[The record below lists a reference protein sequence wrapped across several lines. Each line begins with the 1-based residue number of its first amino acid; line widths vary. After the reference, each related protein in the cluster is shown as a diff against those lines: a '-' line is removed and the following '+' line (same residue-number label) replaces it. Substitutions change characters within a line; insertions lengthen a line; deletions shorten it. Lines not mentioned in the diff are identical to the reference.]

1 MKHNMLF
8 AILLLTTT
16 TACSSCLKFEE
27 KYTTSGGSEKITH
40 LNFLKNNTFILKH
53 QTWRPGAYENK
64 ETTNT
69 EGTWSC
75 SKNQIILTTSKKS
88 IYNAEYLAIG
98 KNPLAINEK
107 TMVIHFNPDN
117 ENINDY
123 LNNEI
128 FYPVSSLSD

>member
-1 MKHNMLF
+1 MKRNIFF

-16 TACSSCLKFEE
+16 TACSDCLKLEE
-27 KYTTSGGSEKITH
+27 KYTTREGSEKITY
-40 LNFLKNNTFILKH
+40 LNLLKNNTFILKH
-53 QTWRPGAYENK
+53 QTWSPGAYENK
-64 ETTNT
+64 ETTST
-69 EGTWSC
+69 EGIWSC
-75 SKNQIILTTSKKS
+75 SKNQLTLTTSKLTN
-88 IYNAEYLAIG
+88 NAEYLAIG

>member
-1 MKHNMLF
+1 MKHTLFF

-16 TACSSCLKFEE
+16 TACSNCLNLEG
-27 KYTTSGGSEKITH
+27 KYTTSGGSEQMTH
-40 LNFLKNNTFILKH
+40 LDLLKNNTFILKH
-53 QTWRPGAYENK
+53 QTWKPGAYENK
-64 ETTNT
+64 KTTHA

-75 SKNQIILTTSKKS
+75 LKNQITLMTSKF

-107 TMVIHFNPDN
+107 TMVIHFKPDN
-117 ENINDY
+117 KNINHY

-128 FYPVSSLSD
+128 FYPASSLSD